1 MSEAEDAVGHH
12 DGQTTPRSTG
22 TETVRGT
29 IAGLARRANPA
40 FAVGV
45 VLVPV
50 AALAYAAT
58 VGGQQLHTYVHVM
71 TGVLWTGIDVFM
83 AAALGPAVG
92 GLAVEDRAKFFRQLT
107 PKTAFLLPSL
117 AGVTIAGGIT
127 LALRMNGLFSHAQV
141 WLAIFTAVSLVP
153 TLVLV
158 GWQFDA
164 FDDWRWQAWFGVVA
178 LGSGAY
184 LAATLPDFAWTE
196 PVFVVALAVV
206 AVLNVLGFGVLM
218 PGEVRMYRE
227 MTSENPDEEL
237 IADIGMR
244 NAKLGGVQGAFQ
256 LVVVGT
262 MVLIRWRVLG
272 FDALL

>member
-1 MSEAEDAVGHH
+1 MSVERV
-12 DGQTTPRSTG
+12 DGASG
-22 TETVRGT
+22 SETQHGVLAT
-29 IAGLARRANPA
+29 IRGLAVRANPA
-40 FAVGV
+40 FAAGV

-58 VGGQQLHTYVHVM
+58 LGGMRLHTYVHVM
-71 TGVLWTGIDVFM
+71 TGVLWTGVDVFM

-92 GLAVEDRAKFFRQLT
+92 GLDVEDRAKFFSRLT
-107 PKTAFLLPSL
+107 PKTSFLLPSM
-117 AGVTIAGGIT
+117 AAVTIAGGIT
-127 LALRMNGLFSHAQV
+127 LALRIDGLFSHAHV
-141 WLAIFTAVSLVP
+141 WLAIFTAAALVP
-153 TLVLV
+153 TLLLV
-158 GWQFDA
+158 GHQFDA
-164 FDDWRWQAWFGVVA
+164 FGDWRWQAWFAVVL

-184 LAATLPDFAWTE
+184 LAVTLPNFGWTE

-227 MTSENPDEEL
+227 MTSEDPDEQL

-244 NAKLGGVQGAFQ
+244 NAKLGGIQGVFQ
-256 LVVVGT
+256 LVVIAT
-262 MVLIRWRVLG
+262 MVLIRWRVLS